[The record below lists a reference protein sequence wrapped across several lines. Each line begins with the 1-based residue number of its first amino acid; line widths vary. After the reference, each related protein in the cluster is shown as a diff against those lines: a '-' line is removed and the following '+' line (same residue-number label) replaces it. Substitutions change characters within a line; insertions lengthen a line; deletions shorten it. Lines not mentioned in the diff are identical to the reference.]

1 MQFDF
6 GFRFN
11 IGNEVGS
18 GHFFRCLSIAEKLV
32 EMKLNVIFIVNNK
45 NQIETHLKNK
55 KISFCVLNE
64 INEEKRV
71 SECKNI
77 VKNISKLIID
87 LPFHNELY
95 SKTLKNN
102 CKIIIIDDVGNKKIY
117 SEILVNGS
125 IVSDFQKY
133 SINKKITKYFSG
145 SNYIILRSQFIKIR
159 KEIKL
164 KKKVQ
169 KILLIFGGSDD
180 ENITTKILPYFF
192 NKKYDVSVV
201 LGPSYNFQ
209 QELKNKIL
217 KKEFIKIIKNEENI
231 AKLFAKHDLVISSSG
246 ITAYELSCL
255 GIPSIF
261 IPMDKYQ
268 AKTATNLEKIGFGI
282 NYGFWDD
289 NFNKLEKTIATISD
303 YSIRQKMF
311 FSGRKLIDGLGSDK
325 ILEEILML

>member
-1 MQFDF
+1 L
-6 GFRFN
+6 
-11 IGNEVGS
+11 IK
-18 GHFFRCLSIAEKLV
+18 I
-32 EMKLNVIFIVNNK
+32 KLNVIFIVNSK

-55 KISFCVLNE
+55 KISFYVLNE
-64 INEEKRV
+64 IDEKQRIL
-71 SECKNI
+71 ECKNI

-87 LPFHNELY
+87 LPFHNESY
-95 SKTLKNN
+95 SKTLKDD
-102 CKIIIIDDVGNKKIY
+102 CKIIIIDDIGNKKIY

-145 SNYIILRSQFIKIR
+145 SNYIILRSQFSKIR
-159 KEIKL
+159 KEIRL

-169 KILLIFGGSDD
+169 KILLIFGGTDD
-180 ENITTKILPYFF
+180 ENITRKILPYFF
-192 NKKYDVSVV
+192 NKKYNISVV
-201 LGPSYNFQ
+201 LGPSYKFE

-261 IPMDKYQ
+261 IPMDEYQ
-268 AKTATNLEKIGFGI
+268 AKTSSGLEKMGFGI
-282 NYGFWDD
+282 DYGFWDD
-289 NFNKLEKTIATISD
+289 DFNKLEKIITKISD
-303 YSIRQKMF
+303 YSVREKMF
-311 FSGRKLIDGLGSDK
+311 FSGRELVDGLGSNK
-325 ILEEILML
+325 ILDEILIL